1 MERISETRFS
11 SDETVNA
18 ALDRYLDENGFTHA
32 AYEEAWTHASFLGVP
47 VAVPNTRLHKQ
58 GIRLHDLHHVAT
70 GYQTTW
76 RGESEIAAWELA
88 AGCGKF
94 YAAWILNLGAFALGL
109 VIAPRRTLRAFARGR
124 RSTTLYRTGVPADLA
139 VRDVAE
145 LRALLKLDAADRG

>member
-1 MERISETRFS
+1 MTSVATARAAYFAANGFDDTQYGDPWLVLRVKGIPIGAIPNTKARQ
-11 SDETVNA
+11 A
-18 ALDRYLDENGFTHA
+18 AL
-32 AYEEAWTHASFLGVP
+32 P
-47 VAVPNTRLHKQ
+47 
-58 GIRLHDLHHVAT
+58 LHDLHHVAT